1 VVLASSFAVFFWI
14 SDIGFRRSIEATVN
28 DASRTN
34 LETIQRLLEAKAD
47 SGNEKIR
54 RELRE
59 LSDLWANGALFEVA
73 DGTGD
78 WIFRSP
84 RFTLAK
90 TPLPAV
96 RDRNITF
103 FTTNLDSF
111 QYRIALQKV
120 QVAGKW
126 YEIHAAVP
134 TEPFDQ
140 ALDHFR
146 FVEKETLPALVLLA
160 SLLGYWLSGRSLA
173 PVNRIIETAKSIGV
187 QNLSRRLELPRAQD
201 ELRAL
206 TETLNAMLERIEKSV
221 ARIKQFTADAS
232 HDLRT
237 PVAVIRA
244 TAELTLRRR
253 RTDSE
258 YRAALSK
265 VLETSVETSELLENL
280 LTLARAD
287 AGAVSMVMRTVD
299 LGKYVR
305 KAKERAEVLSA
316 EKTLQVTART
326 PPEPVWV
333 EADAIAIDRLLL
345 ILVDNAVKYTPSGGR
360 CEIELSGAG
369 EKAGIT
375 VRDTGIGISEQD
387 LPSIFE
393 RFVRADSTRSRETR
407 GAGLGLAI
415 ARWIVEMHGGTI
427 TVESEIGV
435 GSLFR
440 VMLPISREP
449 RNSNDVNDIRAV
461 ASRI

>member
-1 VVLASSFAVFFWI
+1 MNVTIRARLTALYCVVLASSFAVFFWI

-258 YRAALSK
+258 YRAAL
-265 VLETSVETSELLENL
+265 
-280 LTLARAD
+280 
-287 AGAVSMVMRTVD
+287 
-299 LGKYVR
+299 
-305 KAKERAEVLSA
+305 
-316 EKTLQVTART
+316 
-326 PPEPVWV
+326 
-333 EADAIAIDRLLL
+333 
-345 ILVDNAVKYTPSGGR
+345 
-360 CEIELSGAG
+360 
-369 EKAGIT
+369 
-375 VRDTGIGISEQD
+375 
-387 LPSIFE
+387 
-393 RFVRADSTRSRETR
+393 
-407 GAGLGLAI
+407 
-415 ARWIVEMHGGTI
+415 
-427 TVESEIGV
+427 
-435 GSLFR
+435 
-440 VMLPISREP
+440 
-449 RNSNDVNDIRAV
+449 
-461 ASRI
+461 